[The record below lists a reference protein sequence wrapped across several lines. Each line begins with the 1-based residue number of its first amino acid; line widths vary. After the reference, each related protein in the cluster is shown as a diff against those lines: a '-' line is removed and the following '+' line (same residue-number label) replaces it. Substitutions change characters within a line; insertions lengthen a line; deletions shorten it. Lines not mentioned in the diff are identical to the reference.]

1 MRLSICAIVVVAS
14 ALGACGD
21 DGEARRL
28 AIDEAEANTRTLL
41 WAARTCESELAAL
54 RANAAAADGRAFN
67 FTNMASV
74 EDERATAALSDA
86 SRTEAEA
93 YARRARASAAEA
105 TEDAASLRLQVADRE
120 RECEAASAA
129 HAAAVAGDDRLVTA
143 P

>member
-1 MRLSICAIVVVAS
+1 MRLSIWAIVVVAT
-14 ALGACGD
+14 AACGD

-28 AIDEAEANTRTLL
+28 AMDEAEANARTLL
-41 WAARTCESELAAL
+41 WAARTCDSELAAL

-67 FTNMASV
+67 FTNTASV
-74 EDERATAALSDA
+74 EDERATAALSDG

-93 YARRARASAAEA
+93 HAREARASAAEA
-105 TEDAASLRLQVADRE
+105 TEDAASLRRQVADKE

-129 HAAAVAGDDRLVTA
+129 HAAAVSRYDTLVAA